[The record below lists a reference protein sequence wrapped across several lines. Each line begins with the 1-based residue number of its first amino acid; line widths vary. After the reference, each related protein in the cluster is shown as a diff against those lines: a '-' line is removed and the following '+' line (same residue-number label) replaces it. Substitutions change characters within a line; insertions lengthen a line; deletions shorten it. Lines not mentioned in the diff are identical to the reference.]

1 MSIRS
6 QNWRLMTSRWITAGW
21 SLSLPFLGKKGKRAS
36 KAESNIALAIVDV
49 IMETDTSGLELVDYV
64 RNELKNNST
73 RLILRTGQP
82 GQAPERDIVQKYDI
96 NDYKSKTELTSSRLF
111 TSVVASLRGYRDLI
125 ELKRHSEELAK
136 INRMSQ
142 SLYQLTR
149 VDSFASTMVDQLHST
164 FNFSKDT
171 LVLERRRSNPS
182 RLSSLSKTLA
192 SSPRSHLSSMPKC
205 SVRKFQV

>member
-1 MSIRS
+1 
-6 QNWRLMTSRWITAGW
+6 
-21 SLSLPFLGKKGKRAS
+21 
-36 KAESNIALAIVDV
+36 
-49 IMETDTSGLELVDYV
+49 METDTSGLELVDYV
-64 RNELKNNST
+64 RNEPKNNSNPSYSENWST
-73 RLILRTGQP
+73 W
-82 GQAPERDIVQKYDI
+82 ASPERDIVQKYDI

-171 LVLERRRSNPS
+171 LVLERRRNNPS
-182 RLSSLSKTLA
+182 RLAVLVQNFSL
-192 SSPRSHLSSMPKC
+192 SPRSTSHRC
-205 SVRKFQV
+205 